1 MVLEVRLLSSRLIMC
16 NSDNNKAMPIQLAPL
31 VGAGLGA
38 LQQSKIEKAL
48 AGEKT
53 YTKPKTIFGKL
64 IGGVSGRSAAAEA
77 TASTKTAP
85 LTSNVMNSL
94 QPSAKSTPV
103 SGGISFGGEAARK
116 TYLPFAIVAAVVAA
130 FYFMRKKGRG
140 RRR

>member
-1 MVLEVRLLSSRLIMC
+1 M
-16 NSDNNKAMPIQLAPL
+16 AIQLAPL

-64 IGGVSGRSAAAEA
+64 IGGVSGGTAAAEA
-77 TASTKTAP
+77 TQQFKSAP
-85 LTSNVMNSL
+85 ISESVMNSL
-94 QPSAKSTPV
+94 QPSANTLDPNQRQSVPL
-103 SGGISFGGEAARK
+103 SGGISFGGEASRK
-116 TYLPFAIVAAVVAA
+116 TYLPFAIVAAVIAA

>member
-1 MVLEVRLLSSRLIMC
+1 MYNC
-16 NSDNNKAMPIQLAPL
+16 NQQGPMAIPLAAI
-31 VGAGLGA
+31 GAGLGA
-38 LQQSKIEKAL
+38 LQQSKIDKAL

-64 IGGVSGRSAAAEA
+64 IGGVSGRTAAAEA
-77 TASTKTAP
+77 SAGTKTAP
-85 LTSNVMNSL
+85 LSDSVMNSL

-116 TYLPFAIVAAVVAA
+116 TYLPFAVVAAVIAA